1 MIRLQMRRLTA
12 SLLTAT
18 AGLGLG
24 WLGTGLL
31 VGTHQSATKASTA
44 AAPAAAIDDTAL
56 QMAFEANIQP
66 VFERL
71 CYDCHGDGMHKGGFT
86 FDKYDSI
93 ASMRAD
99 RRVWRSVREHLHYQI
114 MPPGDE
120 DQPSQPERDIL
131 LGWIDDAVFT
141 VDPRNPDPGRVTV
154 RRLNR
159 AEYENTLRDLLGV
172 PISLASQ
179 LPQDDSGYG
188 YDNIGDVLTLAPAH
202 LERYLKAAEDALATA
217 FDDPTQ
223 NPVKLT
229 TKGATMIGGGTPQG
243 DSLLFVT
250 NARARTQFN
259 LPRAGTYTLEVVAGG
274 DQAGPEPAIMKIYVS
289 GQTSFTV
296 NVPQVRDHPGT
307 FTWESHMPAG
317 KASISVEF
325 TNDYYDETITSGSND
340 RNLLL
345 KSVTLS
351 GPAEASTG
359 ARPAGFAKAFPA
371 RPPQMGD
378 EDYASSVIQQFARRA
393 FRRPVSAE
401 ETSRFMRFVALAREQ
416 NDPLESGIRLAMQA
430 ILVSPDFLFREL
442 DAVRNPAAPGT
453 VQQVPEIAL
462 ASRMSYFLWS
472 SMPDEELLA
481 LAENGQLRT
490 QLDAQ
495 VRRMLKDPRSIALVD
510 RMFSQWLQFSNVL
523 LAAPSTQAYP
533 SADEALRRS
542 MIEETQRFCANL
554 IREDRPVLEL
564 INADYSFVDARLAKH
579 YGLKE
584 IPPPGFAKVSL
595 AGTPRRG
602 VLTHG
607 SILTITSNRSRTSPV
622 LRGKWVLENLLNIEP
637 PPPPPNV
644 ASLESARNGKKPAA
658 TLREELEIHRA
669 DPACASCHRLM
680 DGIGFSFEHFDGVG
694 SWRDSD
700 NGRPIDPN
708 GELITGEAFN
718 SPESLAKIIATDR
731 REDFLRCV
739 AVKTLTFALGR
750 GLDYYDAPALETMVA
765 HAKKHDL
772 RFSAFVHAT
781 VASVPFQYRR
791 FADPSSESAEV
802 QAPR

>member
-1 MIRLQMRRLTA
+1 MKWLTA

-24 WLGTGLL
+24 WLGSGLL
-31 VGTHQSATKASTA
+31 WVAPQPANKAS
-44 AAPAAAIDDTAL
+44 AAPGAAPVLDDAAL
-56 QMAFEANIQP
+56 QGRLQADIHP
-66 VFERL
+66 VFERF
-71 CYDCHGDGMHKGGFT
+71 CYDCHGDGMHKGGFS

-120 DQPSQPERDIL
+120 EQPSASERDAL
-131 LGWIDDAVFT
+131 LGWIDDALFT

-217 FDDPTQ
+217 FDDPSQ
-223 NPVKLT
+223 EPVKLT
-229 TKGATMIGGGTPQG
+229 VKGAAMTGGGTPQG

-250 NARARTQFN
+250 NARARSQFT
-259 LPRAGTYTLEVVAGG
+259 LPRAGTYTLEVVAGA
-274 DQAGPEPAIMKIYVS
+274 DQAGPDPAAMKIYVS
-289 GQTSFTV
+289 GQNSFVVNVAQDRNHPGSFTREI
-296 NVPQVRDHPGT
+296 P
-307 FTWESHMPAG
+307 MPAG

-325 TNDYYDETITSGSND
+325 TNDYYDEKATDAPHD
-340 RNLLL
+340 RNLFLQ
-345 KSVTLS
+345 SVTLS
-351 GPAEASTG
+351 GPAEAPSG
-359 ARPAGFAKAFPA
+359 ARPAGFALAFPT
-371 RPPQMGD
+371 RPPGMGD
-378 EDYASSVIQQFARRA
+378 EDYAKLVIHQFARRA

-401 ETSRFMRFVALAREQ
+401 ETGRFLRFVAFAREQ
-416 NDPLESGIRLAMQA
+416 NDSLEAGIRLAMQA

-442 DAVRNPAAPGT
+442 DAVRDPAAPGT
-453 VQQVPEIAL
+453 IQQVPEIAL
-462 ASRMSYFLWS
+462 ASRLSYFLWS

-481 LAENGQLRT
+481 LAEARQLRA
-490 QLDAQ
+490 QLRPQ
-495 VRRMLKDPRSIALVD
+495 VERMLKDPRSIALVD

-523 LAAPSTQAYP
+523 LAAPSAQAYP
-533 SADEALRRS
+533 NADEPLRRS
-542 MIEETQRFCANL
+542 MMEETRRFCANL
-554 IREDRPVLEL
+554 VREDRPVLEL
-564 INADYSFVDARLAKH
+564 ITADYSFVDARLAKH

-584 IPPPGFAKVSL
+584 IPADGFARVSL

-602 VLTHG
+602 ILTHG
-607 SILTITSNRSRTSPV
+607 STLTITSNRSRTSPV
-622 LRGKWVLENLLNIEP
+622 LRGKWVLENLLNIDP

-658 TLREELEIHRA
+658 TLREELEAHRA

-700 NGRPIDPN
+700 NGRPIDPH
-708 GELITGEAFN
+708 GELITGEAFD
-718 SPESLAKIIATDR
+718 SPESLAKILVTER

-750 GLDYYDAPALETMVA
+750 GLDYYDAPALEDMVA
-765 HAKKHDL
+765 KGKMQDL
-772 RFSAFVHAT
+772 RFSAFIHAA
-781 VASVPFQYRR
+781 VESVPFQNRR
-791 FADPSSESAEV
+791 FASEPAAPPGAQPS
-802 QAPR
+802 R